1 MIAVDFLFLF
11 VYLMSLFFKFK
22 GYFKKWDIIEND
34 EDCKTYAERRKNL
47 ITKRLKL
54 QFDLQMSRYICWYTF
69 LIVLNIIKT
78 VTNQLIINHADDV
91 LQCREN
97 DKGWCFTS
105 CAFTTPVFMTHV
117 LTTMQTAGIVRAVFI
132 KTTKKYAE
140 GMQEEA
146 KQDLKKTFKSIF
158 DLSHQKEDDLEK
170 HLSHEEIEE
179 IE

>member
-1 MIAVDFLFLF
+1 
-11 VYLMSLFFKFK
+11 
-22 GYFKKWDIIEND
+22 
-34 EDCKTYAERRKNL
+34 
-47 ITKRLKL
+47 
-54 QFDLQMSRYICWYTF
+54 
-69 LIVLNIIKT
+69 
-78 VTNQLIINHADDV
+78 
-91 LQCREN
+91 
-97 DKGWCFTS
+97 
-105 CAFTTPVFMTHV
+105 
-117 LTTMQTAGIVRAVFI
+117 VRAVFI